1 MHRINQR
8 IDGGRVPRTMN
19 MGYLTTHV
27 LDSAHGCPGE
37 GITISLYRIGAEREL
52 IHETTTNNDGRCDQP
67 VLEGD
72 AFKKGVYELVFSA
85 GDYYRKR
92 GVELPEPAFLDEVV
106 LRFGIADEAEHYH
119 VPLLISPYS
128 YSTYRGS

>member
-1 MHRINQR
+1 M
-8 IDGGRVPRTMN
+8 T
-19 MGYLTTHV
+19 GYLTTHV
-27 LDSAHGCPGE
+27 LDAAHGRPGND
-37 GITISLYRIGAEREL
+37 ISIELYRIDGERTL
-52 IHETTTNNDGRCDQP
+52 IKQVVTNDDGRCDQP
-67 VLEGD
+67 LLAAEEFV
-72 AFKKGVYELVFSA
+72 AGVYELVFAA
-85 GDYYRKR
+85 GVYYRKL